1 MSISKISLIG
11 SIAFLMLIGA
21 CGTDEGPDIEE
32 PKSVLPDY
40 FGDKID
46 YANLANYA
54 NQEIPSYIRKDNT
67 RGNDITDEGATLGR
81 VLFYDKKLSINNTI
95 ACASCHK
102 QELAFGDDELVS
114 EGVNG
119 VSGRHSMR
127 LVNSRFADELKF
139 FWDER
144 ATSLEDQ
151 TTQPIQDHVEMGYS
165 GNDGDPGIAD
175 LIEKLGA
182 IAYYPELFTKTFGD
196 SVITEARM
204 QNALAQFVR
213 SIQSFDSKYDQGRA
227 MAASDAAS
235 FSNFTTEENLGKQ
248 LFLTP
253 PQLDANGQRTGGGL
267 ACQGCHRAPEFDI
280 DPNSQNNGIIEV
292 VNSAELDFDVTR
304 APSLRDVVKADGT
317 ANGPFMH
324 NGFSLDFDD
333 VLTHYNA
340 TERGNNTNLDR
351 RLAAPGTNGRYLNMT
366 DEERAAVIAF
376 IRTLAGNN
384 IYSDEKWSDPFTE

>member
-1 MSISKISLIG
+1 MSISKFSTVR
-11 SIAFLMLIGA
+11 SFAFLMLIA
-21 CGTDEGPDIEE
+21 SCGTDEELQKEE
-32 PKSVLPDY
+32 PKSVLSDY
-40 FGDKID
+40 FGDNID
-46 YANLANYA
+46 FENLANYA
-54 NQEIPSYIRKDNT
+54 NQEVPSYIRKDNT

-81 VLFYDKKLSINNTI
+81 VLFYDKNLSINNTI

-102 QELAFGDDELVS
+102 QELAFGDDKLVS

-119 VSGRHSMR
+119 VTGRHSMR

-144 ATSLEDQ
+144 ASSLEDQ

-165 GNDGDPGIAD
+165 GNDGDPSIED
-175 LIEKLGA
+175 LIEKLES

-196 SVITEARM
+196 SSITEARM

-227 MAASDAAS
+227 IAANDAQP
-235 FSNFTTEENLGKQ
+235 FSNFTNEENMGKQ
-248 LFLTP
+248 LFLSP
-253 PQLDANGQRTGGGL
+253 PQLDANGERTGGGL

-292 VNSAELDFDVTR
+292 ANSSELDLNVTR

-324 NGFSLDFDD
+324 NGFSIDFDD

-351 RLAAPGTNGRYLNMT
+351 RLAAPGTDDRYLNMT

-376 IRTLAGNN
+376 MKTLAGNK
-384 IYSDEKWSDPFTE
+384 IYSDEKWSDPFTH